1 MLAGDYS
8 VFEKTS
14 RERLRN
20 QLSKIEAQDKHR
32 KHVQARR
39 MTANLMKCDKA
50 RTFFMPLSSCAASLC
65 FGAIAS

>member
-1 MLAGDYS
+1 MKSRPCRTTVFAGDYS

-32 KHVQARR
+32 KHVQV
-39 MTANLMKCDKA
+39 CG
-50 RTFFMPLSSCAASLC
+50 LSQN
-65 FGAIAS
+65 